1 MSERLPDPPRLT
13 DAQRLWLQ
21 EIGLDRPMLARLA
34 RGGAPAQGG
43 PRAAATGGADV
54 AGAAQGV
61 RAAAA
66 ADSVALETGA
76 ADEMGAGTA
85 VSDNRSR
92 ALAALAAL
100 KQGGGER
107 GRAAP
112 GPGVAKPARDVP
124 PADTVAARMQTPPAP
139 MPAPEAP
146 ATHSTLAVDA
156 PTPDSPARSPDGA
169 RDESPEWEAL
179 EASIQACEA
188 CGLHAGRHSA
198 VPGAGATQTV
208 DWLVV
213 GEAPGGRDDGLGRPF
228 QGTAGDLLH
237 IMLAAA
243 DIEPGKKVFYTN
255 LVKCRPRS
263 NRPPTPEEIAACL
276 PHLHSQI
283 ALLRPRAILALG
295 RLAAQALLGE
305 ATSFEQY
312 RGRVHAFQSGG
323 SDIPVVVTYHPA
335 SLLSRP
341 RHKAAS
347 WRDLNLARSLI

>member
-21 EIGLDRPMLARLA
+21 ELGLDRPMLARLA
-34 RGGAPAQGG
+34 LSGSPARGDDAALAASGGDSATQAASRHGDSAP
-43 PRAAATGGADV
+43 
-54 AGAAQGV
+54 
-61 RAAAA
+61 AA
-66 ADSVALETGA
+66 ADA
-76 ADEMGAGTA
+76 AAPSPAAGIAAGEARDE
-85 VSDNRSR
+85 RSR

-100 KQGGGER
+100 KKQGGGER
-107 GRAAP
+107 GPSSP
-112 GPGVAKPARDVP
+112 GPETAKPAR
-124 PADTVAARMQTPPAP
+124 PAP
-139 MPAPEAP
+139 SLEA
-146 ATHSTLAVDA
+146 A
-156 PTPDSPARSPDGA
+156 G
-169 RDESPEWEAL
+169 ESESSEWKAL
-179 EASIQACEA
+179 EATIQTCEA
-188 CGLHAGRHSA
+188 CGLHAGRHGA

-228 QGTAGDLLH
+228 QGPAGDLLH
-237 IMLAAA
+237 TMLAAA

-283 ALLRPRAILALG
+283 ALLRPRGILALG

-305 ATSFEQY
+305 AASFEQY
-312 RGRVHAFQSGG
+312 RGRAHAFQSGG
-323 SDIPVVVTYHPA
+323 FDIPVVVTYHPA

-347 WRDLNLARSLI
+347 WRDLNLARTLI